1 MWFPLSRFP
10 IKNKYTVNS
19 ELPLL
24 LLQQNCHPGLGWAE
38 IWAEPL
44 IYFAQFL
51 FFIEYEVGKTHRNCE
66 LIEFKEECLKRPCP
80 VWGRAFGPTASD
92 GAGDAS
98 WLGSRIPHFSQ
109 LQRDPSVPN
118 GEMEMPA

>member
-80 VWGRAFGPTASD
+80 VWGRAFGPTAGD